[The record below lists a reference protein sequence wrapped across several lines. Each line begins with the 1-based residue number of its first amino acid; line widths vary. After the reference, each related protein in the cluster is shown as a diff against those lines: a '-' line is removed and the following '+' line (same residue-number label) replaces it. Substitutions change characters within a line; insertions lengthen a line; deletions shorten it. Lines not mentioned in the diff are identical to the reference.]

1 MHTNKFLN
9 NKTKTSF
16 NSSALSSPSSP
27 PPLATSS
34 SPLTSLSP
42 SSSSLSP
49 SSSTSFDVDHHH
61 HHPYQRN
68 SHYSQHS
75 YHTNPHQ
82 TTNFNTPHNHN
93 NNSNSSF
100 ASSIDLEPYLEAMEA
115 RSIQRHPETDVW
127 EELQRKESDILLAAE
142 LGKALLE
149 KNEELV
155 KQHEKLIEE
164 NSIKIEKLEQE
175 KHVLRQKLAIAE
187 EESEQRVLEYQ
198 TDLNELKDKLQ
209 AQEIAIRQAEKE
221 KTLIIEELT
230 SQNARL
236 TEQIQEAHNTE
247 MKLMS
252 QIQELKDQYQY
263 RNTSLQE
270 HVNSLESI
278 KTELNLTTEKRHELE
293 KRLQAVQEEKQNL
306 AAALEESSDR
316 IHMLERHARE
326 QETKLETTLQALE
339 RATRENNV
347 LSERLGA
354 DSYSA
359 STGKKS
365 LQFEM
370 ECDEDE
376 ANFSEDGKPS
386 QIWVESRSVYIQL
399 KSLVDSLKISHDDD
413 SGLNSDISLD
423 LESMDNTISSTSD
436 IGGSGGVSNGMDN
449 NGNGH
454 PVNFRPGMLS
464 AMSDELTR
472 LLLNLDAGNFKKMLD
487 QTRNL
492 VLEQE
497 DEIKRSHQLIQQ
509 LEAKCAVTDVELQ
522 NVKEER
528 DQARSDL
535 VDNTDRDELLAKAQ
549 KERDNANERRTKAEV
564 ELAKTRVELMQ
575 ANSQLLESI
584 QQKVELSQQLEQ
596 WQMDMQELI
605 EEQMR
610 SKMINNRKSQ
620 QPQPQT
626 NASGAS
632 NLAKR
637 LSNYKLWSLFQR

>member
-1 MHTNKFLN
+1 MHTNRFLN
-9 NKTKTSF
+9 NSNKTKTSY
-16 NSSALSSPSSP
+16 NSSALSSSSP
-27 PPLATSS
+27 PPTTS
-34 SPLTSLSP
+34 SPLTSLTASSSSP
-42 SSSSLSP
+42 SSPSSLA
-49 SSSTSFDVDHHH
+49 TALAFDVDHHH
-61 HHPYQRN
+61 HHPYQR
-68 SHYSQHS
+68 SHYSQQHS
-75 YHTNPHQ
+75 YHSNQTNY
-82 TTNFNTPHNHN
+82 NTPHNSN
-93 NNSNSSF
+93 NNNSSF

-221 KTLIIEELT
+221 KTMIIEELT

-423 LESMDNTISSTSD
+423 LESMDNTISSTSEL
-436 IGGSGGVSNGMDN
+436 GGGTDS

-454 PVNFRPGMLS
+454 PINFRPGMLS

-535 VDNTDRDELLAKAQ
+535 VDNSDRDELLAKAQ

>member
-1 MHTNKFLN
+1 L
-9 NKTKTSF
+9 
-16 NSSALSSPSSP
+16 
-27 PPLATSS
+27 
-34 SPLTSLSP
+34 
-42 SSSSLSP
+42 
-49 SSSTSFDVDHHH
+49 
-61 HHPYQRN
+61 
-68 SHYSQHS
+68 
-75 YHTNPHQ
+75 
-82 TTNFNTPHNHN
+82 
-93 NNSNSSF
+93 
-100 ASSIDLEPYLEAMEA
+100 
-115 RSIQRHPETDVW
+115 
-127 EELQRKESDILLAAE
+127 LQ
-142 LGKALLE
+142 
-149 KNEELV
+149 
-155 KQHEKLIEE
+155 
-164 NSIKIEKLEQE
+164 KLEQE

-293 KRLQAVQEEKQNL
+293 KRLQQVQEEKENL

-436 IGGSGGVSNGMDN
+436 VGGNNSGMDS

-454 PVNFRPGMLS
+454 PINFRPGMLS

-535 VDNTDRDELLAKAQ
+535 VDYSDRDELLAKAQ

-620 QPQPQT
+620 QTQPQT
-626 NASGAS
+626 NNASGAS

>member
-1 MHTNKFLN
+1 
-9 NKTKTSF
+9 
-16 NSSALSSPSSP
+16 
-27 PPLATSS
+27 
-34 SPLTSLSP
+34 
-42 SSSSLSP
+42 
-49 SSSTSFDVDHHH
+49 
-61 HHPYQRN
+61 
-68 SHYSQHS
+68 
-75 YHTNPHQ
+75 
-82 TTNFNTPHNHN
+82 
-93 NNSNSSF
+93 
-100 ASSIDLEPYLEAMEA
+100 MEA
-115 RSIQRHPETDVW
+115 RRNENEPDVW
-127 EELQRKESDILLAAE
+127 AQLQQKESDILLAAE

-155 KQHEKLIEE
+155 KQQEKLIEDY
-164 NSIKIEKLEQE
+164 SGKIEKLEQE

-187 EESEQRVLEYQ
+187 DESDQRVLELQ
-198 TDLNELKDKLQ
+198 SDLNELKDKLQ
-209 AQEIAIRQAEKE
+209 TQDVAIRQAEKE
-221 KTLIIEELT
+221 KTILIDELQH
-230 SQNARL
+230 QNTRL
-236 TEQIQEAHNTE
+236 TEQIQEAHATE
-247 MKLMS
+247 MKLS
-252 QIQELKDQYQY
+252 AQIQELKDQYHY
-263 RNTSLQE
+263 RNSSLQE

-278 KTELNLTTEKRHELE
+278 KTELNLTTGKRHELE
-293 KRLQAVQEEKQNL
+293 RRLQHAQEEKENL
-306 AAALEESSDR
+306 TSSLDEASDR

-339 RATRENNV
+339 RSQRENNV

-354 DSYSA
+354 DSNSN
-359 STGKKS
+359 TPGKKS

-376 ANFSEDGKPS
+376 ASFTESGKPS
-386 QIWVESRSVYIQL
+386 QMWVEARSVYIQL
-399 KSLVDSLKISHDDD
+399 KSLVDSLKVGHDDD

-423 LESMDNTISSTSD
+423 LESMDNTISSNND
-436 IGGSGGVSNGMDN
+436 SGHVAIE
-449 NGNGH
+449 
-454 PVNFRPGMLS
+454 FRQGMLS

-509 LEAKCAVTDVELQ
+509 LEAKVTVTDVELQ

-528 DQARSDL
+528 DQARGDL
-535 VDNTDRDELLAKAQ
+535 VDNTDRDELLTKAQ
-549 KERDNANERRTKAEV
+549 RERDAANERRTKAEV

-605 EEQMR
+605 DEQMR
-610 SKMINNRKSQ
+610 SKLINNRRSVAADA
-620 QPQPQT
+620 T
-626 NASGAS
+626 TTSSGSSSAAS

-637 LSNYKLWSLFQR
+637 VSSYKFWSLFQR

>member
-1 MHTNKFLN
+1 MHTNKSLN
-9 NKTKTSF
+9 NRKKTAF
-16 NSSALSSPSSP
+16 NSSSIT
-27 PPLATSS
+27 TSS
-34 SPLTSLSP
+34 SP
-42 SSSSLSP
+42 SSSSSSSSSSSAISSP
-49 SSSTSFDVDHHH
+49 STIIFDVDH
-61 HHPYQRN
+61 PF
-68 SHYSQHS
+68 SHYSQQHLHNNSGSSSSPS
-75 YHTNPHQ
+75 YQHPQQLITTTT
-82 TTNFNTPHNHN
+82 TTNFNPLH
-93 NNSNSSF
+93 NSSI

-115 RSIQRHPETDVW
+115 RTTSSMDRNHDTDPWVQ
-127 EELQRKESDILLAAE
+127 LQQKESDILLAAE

-187 EESEQRVLEYQ
+187 EESEQRVLELQ

-209 AQEIAIRQAEKE
+209 AQENAIRQAEKE
-221 KTLIIEELT
+221 KTLLIEELS

-247 MKLMS
+247 MKLMA
-252 QIQELKDQYQY
+252 QIQELKDQYSY

-293 KRLQAVQEEKQNL
+293 KRLHAVEEEKQNL
-306 AAALEESSDR
+306 SAALEESSDR

-339 RATRENNV
+339 RSTRENNV

-354 DSYSA
+354 DNYSG

-423 LESMDNTISSTSD
+423 LESMDNTISSTSEVGMD
-436 IGGSGGVSNGMDN
+436 SNGN
-449 NGNGH
+449 TGNGGNAI
-454 PVNFRPGMLS
+454 NFRPGMLS
-464 AMSDELTR
+464 SMSDELTR

-528 DQARSDL
+528 DQARGDL

-549 KERDNANERRTKAEV
+549 KERDNATERRTKAEV

-610 SKMINNRKSQ
+610 SKMINNRKAQ
-620 QPQPQT
+620 QTDPQT
-626 NASGAS
+626 NTSGPS

-637 LSNYKLWSLFQR
+637 LANYKLWSLFQR

>member
-1 MHTNKFLN
+1 MMHKTKLNTKN
-9 NKTKTSF
+9 NKTTTAF
-16 NSSALSSPSSP
+16 N
-27 PPLATSS
+27 
-34 SPLTSLSP
+34 TSL
-42 SSSSLSP
+42 SSLSP
-49 SSSTSFDVDHHH
+49 SISSTSSLSSLNTTTDDLQHSLQHHH
-61 HHPYQRN
+61 RN
-68 SHYSQHS
+68 QHS
-75 YHTNPHQ
+75 SHHHQ
-82 TTNFNTPHNHN
+82 QQQQSYPQQ
-93 NNSNSSF
+93 SSSSSILNSSI
-100 ASSIDLEPYLEAMEA
+100 ASIDLEQYIEAMEA
-115 RSIQRHPETDVW
+115 RTTSIEHNPETDVW
-127 EELQRKESDILLAAE
+127 AQLQQKESDILLAAE
-142 LGKALLE
+142 LGSALL
-149 KNEELV
+149 KKTEELE
-155 KQHEKLIEE
+155 KQQEMLIEDY
-164 NSIKIEKLEQE
+164 SAKIEKLEQE
-175 KHVLRQKLAIAE
+175 KHVLRQKLALAE
-187 EESEQRVLEYQ
+187 EESEQRVLEIQ
-198 TDLNELKDKLQ
+198 TDLNELKNKLQ
-209 AQEIAIRQAEKE
+209 AQDNAIRQAEKE
-221 KTLIIEELT
+221 KTILIEELS
-230 SQNARL
+230 SQNSRL

-252 QIQELKDQYQY
+252 QIQELKDQYSY
-263 RNTSLQE
+263 RNSSLQE

-293 KRLQAVQEEKQNL
+293 KRLQMAREEKDNISS
-306 AAALEESSDR
+306 ALEEASDR

-354 DSYSA
+354 DNYSG

-376 ANFSEDGKPS
+376 ASFSEDGKPS

-399 KSLVDSLKISHDDD
+399 KSLVDSLKIGHDDD

-423 LESMDNTISSTSD
+423 LESMDNTIST
-436 IGGSGGVSNGMDN
+436 
-449 NGNGH
+449 NGNSEGGH
-454 PVNFRPGMLS
+454 NAINFRPGMLS

-509 LEAKCAVTDVELQ
+509 LESKLAVTDVELI

-528 DQARSDL
+528 DQARGDL
-535 VDNTDRDELLAKAQ
+535 VDTTDRDELLAKAQ
-549 KERDNANERRTKAEV
+549 KERDNAAERRTKAEV

-610 SKMINNRKSQ
+610 SKMINNRKVQTAEPQ
-620 QPQPQT
+620 QT
-626 NASGAS
+626 SAAA

-637 LSNYKLWSLFQR
+637 WSNYKLWGIFQR

>member
-1 MHTNKFLN
+1 MHRPKLANPITAAGIASSISNNNNNN
-9 NKTKTSF
+9 NKSKRARQFSQPVTVKE
-16 NSSALSSPSSP
+16 SAVD
-27 PPLATSS
+27 
-34 SPLTSLSP
+34 
-42 SSSSLSP
+42 SSSLP
-49 SSSTSFDVDHHH
+49 LYEKH
-61 HHPYQRN
+61 
-68 SHYSQHS
+68 SHS
-75 YHTNPHQ
+75 
-82 TTNFNTPHNHN
+82 
-93 NNSNSSF
+93 
-100 ASSIDLEPYLEAMEA
+100 ALIDASIDLEHYISAMEA
-115 RSIQRHPETDVW
+115 RRNDNEPDVW
-127 EELQRKESDILLAAE
+127 AQLQQKESDILLAAE

-155 KQHEKLIEE
+155 KQQEKLIEDY
-164 NSIKIEKLEQE
+164 SGKIEKLEQE

-187 EESEQRVLEYQ
+187 DESDQRVLELQ
-198 TDLNELKDKLQ
+198 SDLNELKDKLQ
-209 AQEIAIRQAEKE
+209 TQDVAIRQAEKE
-221 KTLIIEELT
+221 KTILIDELQH
-230 SQNARL
+230 QNTRL
-236 TEQIQEAHNTE
+236 TEQIQDAHATE
-247 MKLMS
+247 MKLS
-252 QIQELKDQYQY
+252 AQIQELKDQYHY
-263 RNTSLQE
+263 RNSSLQE

-278 KTELNLTTEKRHELE
+278 KTELNLTTGKRQELE
-293 KRLQAVQEEKQNL
+293 RRLQHAQEEKESL
-306 AAALEESSDR
+306 TSSLEEASDR

-339 RATRENNV
+339 RSQRENNV

-354 DSYSA
+354 DANS
-359 STGKKS
+359 STPGKKS

-376 ANFSEDGKPS
+376 ASFTESGKPS
-386 QIWVESRSVYIQL
+386 QMWVEARSVYIQL
-399 KSLVDSLKISHDDD
+399 KSLVDSLKVSHDDD

-423 LESMDNTISSTSD
+423 LESMDNTMSSTERNDSD
-436 IGGSGGVSNGMDN
+436 HIAIE
-449 NGNGH
+449 
-454 PVNFRPGMLS
+454 FRQGMLS

-509 LEAKCAVTDVELQ
+509 LEAKVTVTDVELQ

-528 DQARSDL
+528 DQARGDL

-549 KERDNANERRTKAEV
+549 KERDAANERRTKAEV

-605 EEQMR
+605 DEQMR
-610 SKMINNRKSQ
+610 SKLINNRRSAAAETTTAV
-620 QPQPQT
+620 PSS
-626 NASGAS
+626 AAA

-637 LSNYKLWSLFQR
+637 VSSYKLWSLFQR